1 MVTGILKI
9 HVGWEAFEGPCGRRS
24 SKVTWATSN
33 NHERVDVFHGCLLS
47 IEP

>member
-1 MVTGILKI
+1 MN
-9 HVGWEAFEGPCGRRS
+9 VGGGLVE
-24 SKVTWATSN
+24 VTWATSN